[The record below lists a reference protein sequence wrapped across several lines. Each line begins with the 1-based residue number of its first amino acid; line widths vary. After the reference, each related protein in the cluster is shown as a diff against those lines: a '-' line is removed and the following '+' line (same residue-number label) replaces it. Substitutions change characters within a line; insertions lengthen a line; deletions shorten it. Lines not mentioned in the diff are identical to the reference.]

1 MVRGGPGLLSRETVG
16 GRCHTARVPTS
27 DLAPIAT
34 FWDSSADSFDQEP
47 DHGLRSPHVRA
58 AWWLRLTE
66 WLPTA
71 ASDVL
76 DLGCGTG
83 SLTLLL
89 AQQGHRPTG
98 VDLSPRMIEQAG
110 RKLGEAGFEVPLL
123 VGDAAD
129 PPVEPGF
136 DAVLVRHLL
145 WTLPA
150 PEEALRRWLGL
161 LRPGG
166 RLVLVEG
173 RWSASA
179 ETPYAAGSP
188 RLPWL
193 GGVPAD
199 RLVSALAPMARVVR
213 HERLDDPALWGRR
226 VDDERYVLVARPS
239 EGGAA
244 GSGLSSERAG
254 TSSERGGAVMRSAEP

>member
-1 MVRGGPGLLSRETVG
+1 APFRDRLVPLRAPARPHRGRLGGRSADRLTPAALRRPSRGHGHDDFDFVRSDGRGVRGPGGALEHLVVRGGPGLLSRETVG

-98 VDLSPRMIEQAG
+98 VDLSLRMIEQAG

-123 VGDAAD
+123 VWDAAD

-150 PEEALRRWLGL
+150 PEEALRCWLGL

-173 RWSASA
+173 R
-179 ETPYAAGSP
+179 
-188 RLPWL
+188 
-193 GGVPAD
+193 
-199 RLVSALAPMARVVR
+199 
-213 HERLDDPALWGRR
+213 
-226 VDDERYVLVARPS
+226 
-239 EGGAA
+239 
-244 GSGLSSERAG
+244 
-254 TSSERGGAVMRSAEP
+254 